1 MQAADTRISIQL
13 TVLSFYYEAGISI
26 LDNQL
31 SKVLTISAYV
41 ISEPSYL
48 EYKPTR
54 VSMSDS
60 LI

>member
-26 LDNQL
+26 LDNQV
-31 SKVLTISAYV
+31 SDILTISAYA

-48 EYKPTR
+48 EDKPTK
-54 VSMSDS
+54 VSMSDN